1 MEAIDLVRLKTSD
14 KSAITRE
21 VSTGDGTSIYFKLG
35 HSPILSAPAIEVRK
49 NSVTVTNYT
58 IDTSN
63 GIITFDTAPAVN
75 DNLDFT
81 YYWAIFSD
89 TEVQAFLDESGSNVT
104 IASARLL
111 LALAA
116 DAARLAKRMTLSGG
130 GGMGMV
136 IQDTSVAARE
146 LRDTAKALIQM
157 ESDLGESIPA
167 EGLTEIP
174 WTEFE
179 YQKELEQSVI
189 RNS

>member
-1 MEAIDLVRLKTSD
+1 MENIDLVRLKTSD
-14 KSAITRE
+14 KSSITRE
-21 VSTGDGTSIYFKLG
+21 VSTGDGTSTYFKLG
-35 HSPILSAPAIEVRK
+35 HEPILDTPAIEVRK
-49 NSVTVTNYT
+49 NGGVITAYTADTTN
-58 IDTSN
+58 
-63 GIITFDTAPAVN
+63 GVVTFDTAPAVN
-75 DNLDFT
+75 DTLDFT
-81 YYWAIFSD
+81 YYWAIFTD
-89 TEVQAFLDESGSNVT
+89 TEIQAFLDESGANVT

-116 DAARLAKRMTLSGG
+116 DSARLAKRMTLSGG
-130 GGMGMV
+130 SGMGMV

-146 LRDTAKALIQM
+146 LRETAKYLIQM

-179 YQKELEQSVI
+179 YQKEVEQSVI